1 MTAHHHRRPWVRR
14 ARHVAFAVF
23 LAVVAYLLVRAA
35 RAIDWS
41 EVVAVLRG
49 LDAATLA
56 TALALTAASYLLYA
70 CYDLAAVRARAVAS
84 VAASSPRS
92 TATTSLQSM
101 ARAAR
106 TSR

>member
-49 LDAATLA
+49 LDAAT
-56 TALALTAASYLLYA
+56 
-70 CYDLAAVRARAVAS
+70 
-84 VAASSPRS
+84 
-92 TATTSLQSM
+92 TSLQTM